1 MVPSLKILVKM
12 LIIRW
17 LLFQDQS
24 ISCQQ
29 IGKSVSSH
37 CSVDVDLVFPL
48 KMAIK
53 IMTIGFQN
61 SKLHGGITLIVLIRV
76 HWANGK
82 WFCGRVYFE
91 LISLTCLI
99 LLNSSSHSN
108 CGWIWA
114 VNWKL
119 INQKTPSYR
128 VCQDIVPNQW
138 NLHVCHFLAY
148 LFAKVVSVLFLL
160 FLHFQPY

>member
-29 IGKSVSSH
+29 IGKAVSSH

-61 SKLHGGITLIVLIRV
+61 SKLHGGITLILIRV
-76 HWANGK
+76 LWANGK

-128 VCQDIVPNQW
+128 VCQDIIQNQW
-138 NLHVCHFLAY
+138 NLHVCHFF
-148 LFAKVVSVLFLL
+148 LFPFCSNYFFIFSLSKS
-160 FLHFQPY
+160 P

>member
-29 IGKSVSSH
+29 IGKAVSSH

-61 SKLHGGITLIVLIRV
+61 SKLPGGITLILIRV
-76 HWANGK
+76 LWANGK

-128 VCQDIVPNQW
+128 VCQDIIQNQW
-138 NLHVCHFLAY
+138 NLHVCHFF
-148 LFAKVVSVLFLL
+148 LFPFCSNYFFIFSLSKS
-160 FLHFQPY
+160 P